1 MQILTYLTMDKPQS
15 LEGDYVRDEK
25 TKVLRAIKPIDIKDA
40 VMAQYTGDGGDKHGY
55 LEDDSVEN
63 KQSKTETFAEMVVKI
78 DNDRWRDVPILMRT
92 AKAVDKDLGR
102 VVVQFKQPRDSL
114 FPADT
119 SRGPNELIIQLMPEH
134 KITWNL
140 NGKLPGM
147 EGKPTKAPLELDYK
161 QAYPNDRAPDA
172 YEVVIREVLKGN
184 ETSCEWKFGGA
195 PLRNVGGRT
204 VMLIQCPPSACPLSH
219 PPSRSRRR
227 THRGVGNLHAA
238 AQAIRGKGWPQA
250 V

>member
-1 MQILTYLTMDKPQS
+1 MDKPES

-40 VMAQYTGDGGDKHGY
+40 ILAQYTGDGKDKHGY
-55 LEDDSVEN
+55 LEDESVEN
-63 KQSKTETFAEMVVKI
+63 KESKTETFAEMVVKI

-92 AKAVDKDLGR
+92 AKAVDQDLGR
-102 VVVQFKQPRDSL
+102 VVVQFKQPKDSL
-114 FPADT
+114 FPSDT
-119 SRGPNELIIQLMPEH
+119 SKGPNELVIQLMPEH

-184 ETSCEWKFGGA
+184 ETSCEFRSLA
-195 PLRNVGGRT
+195 AQNANEREGREPELT
-204 VMLIQCPPSACPLSH
+204 FLSLA
-219 PPSRSRRR
+219 SRSRRR
-227 THRGVGNLHAA
+227 AHRRLGNLYTALE
-238 AQAIRGKGWPQA
+238 AIRSERWTQA